1 MNDFQLNKNM
11 SKTHMNMNFRT
22 ISDASN
28 SFILKKPKTERQKKK
43 EQQRLE
49 MQKRKQKE
57 LDERNE
63 E

>member
-1 MNDFQLNKNM
+1 
-11 SKTHMNMNFRT
+11 MNMNFRT